1 MKWDRSK
8 PYLEAFGKEIPCS
21 CDVRNFENKRRKIDQ
36 VVYSIPKGKPYQP
49 DVFPVGRWDVYRP
62 EPRDDEYKAPYFI
75 PTNAFQLVQVWD
87 TRNGR
92 YVMETTET
100 TIDRGYG
107 LHYSLSPTTL
117 GCIKIENKDDLL
129 FLVDEIKKALD
140 AKEDVTL
147 EVV

>member
-1 MKWDRSK
+1 M
-8 PYLEAFGKEIPCS
+8 GK
-21 CDVRNFENKRRKIDQ
+21 
-36 VVYSIPKGKPYQP
+36 
-49 DVFPVGRWDVYRP
+49 WDVYRP
-62 EPRDDEYKAPYFI
+62 EPRDDDYKAPYYI

-107 LHYSLSPTTL
+107 LHYSTSPTTL
-117 GCIKIENKDDLL
+117 GCIKIENKKDLL